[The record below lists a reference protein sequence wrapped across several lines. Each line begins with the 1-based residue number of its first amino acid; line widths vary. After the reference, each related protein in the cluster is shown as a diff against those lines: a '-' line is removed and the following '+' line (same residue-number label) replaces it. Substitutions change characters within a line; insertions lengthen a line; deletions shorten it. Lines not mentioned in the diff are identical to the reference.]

1 MKKGKTE
8 GGTGCGRKMSWGGDV
23 LSLKLL
29 EPAQDM

>member
-8 GGTGCGRKMSWGGDV
+8 GGTGCGSKMNWDGDV

-29 EPAQDM
+29 ESTGDM